1 LPRRFRAGRGMGVGL
16 TAPGTGFRETSTMAG
31 RVHRKPEGLRW
42 INDNKNRYER
52 MTADN
57 NSTEDKPDPTPFKVY
72 PMMRSKRMRGG
83 PTREFASKEEAI
95 KFAGR
100 QVGGYYAVY
109 QRGRKIWP

>member
-1 LPRRFRAGRGMGVGL
+1 
-16 TAPGTGFRETSTMAG
+16 
-31 RVHRKPEGLRW
+31 
-42 INDNKNRYER
+42 

-57 NSTEDKPDPTPFKVY
+57 SSTEDKPDPTPFKVY
-72 PMMRSKRMRGG
+72 P
-83 PTREFASKEEAI
+83 KEQAI

>member
-1 LPRRFRAGRGMGVGL
+1 
-16 TAPGTGFRETSTMAG
+16 
-31 RVHRKPEGLRW
+31 
-42 INDNKNRYER
+42 

-57 NSTEDKPDPTPFKVY
+57 NSTEGKPDPTPFKVY
-72 PMMRSKRMRGG
+72 PMTNEARSKRMRGG
-83 PTREFASKEEAI
+83 PTREFASKEQAI

>member
-1 LPRRFRAGRGMGVGL
+1 
-16 TAPGTGFRETSTMAG
+16 
-31 RVHRKPEGLRW
+31 
-42 INDNKNRYER
+42 

-72 PMMRSKRMRGG
+72 SMEACGKRMRGG
-83 PTREFASKEEAI
+83 PTREFASKEQPI

>member
-1 LPRRFRAGRGMGVGL
+1 
-16 TAPGTGFRETSTMAG
+16 
-31 RVHRKPEGLRW
+31 
-42 INDNKNRYER
+42 

-72 PMMRSKRMRGG
+72 PMTNEARSKRMRGG
-83 PTREFASKEEAI
+83 PTREFASKEQAI

-109 QRGRKIWP
+109 QRGRENLALATGLLMSCIQKPTTALMRRGSTAKPPSPDPLAPIS